1 MTTSGTTSNNGSEE
15 GRHHRHAT
23 IDSIIIGQ
31 GRNRAWSM
39 EGTRGGAAVNVN
51 EFTPLV
57 PSFSFPKN
65 NQQQQ
70 LLLLPHQP
78 PSSSSQ
84 IIDNTTIVDTTTAI
98 AAPITL
104 NNAKAKKNQTKKGDS
119 EFSSCLHSVFGDTL
133 LFIFFNSS
141 CSFIKYYSYALSN
154 RFYLYNHLFNSQFY
168 HVPTMSLLLYSRNIC
183 T

>member
-39 EGTRGGAAVNVN
+39 EGARGGAAVN
-51 EFTPLV
+51 EFTPLIV

-84 IIDNTTIVDTTTAI
+84 IIDNTTIVDTTTVI

-104 NNAKAKKNQTKKGDS
+104 NNAKAKKNQTKNGDS
-119 EFSSCLHSVFGDTL
+119 
-133 LFIFFNSS
+133 
-141 CSFIKYYSYALSN
+141 
-154 RFYLYNHLFNSQFY
+154 
-168 HVPTMSLLLYSRNIC
+168 
-183 T
+183 